1 MKKKYICADWVL
13 VCDDEF
19 TIIEN
24 GAIVFDDKIIDVD
37 SCLKLK
43 TKYPNCTFEYLGK
56 NSVLMPGLINAHVHL
71 EFSANKTTL
80 VYGNF
85 VQWLFSVIKH
95 REELINKASKEL
107 LDQKLNDMLQSGV
120 TTIGAISSYGFEL
133 ESCINTSLNV
143 VYFNE
148 ILGSKAD
155 MVDTLFA
162 DFQQRLDISLS
173 YKKDNFIPAIAIHSA
188 YSTHPFLI
196 REVLKIAK
204 KHNMPVSAHFM
215 ESQAEND
222 WLNYSKGE
230 FEQFFQDMLGQ
241 SIALTTPIDFL
252 KQFEGLDKLSFAHCT
267 RANKQE
273 LQQIKNLNATII
285 HCPNSN
291 RLLNNDR
298 LNLNFLDDIALSIG
312 TDGLSSN
319 YTLKIFDE
327 IKDGFFM
334 HYDIDTKQLAK
345 KLLLS
350 ATNGGAKALGLQK
363 GILKKD
369 YDADIIS
376 FKIDD
381 SGVVDSLP
389 VAIILQ
395 DTKPTHIFIKGKDE
409 INK

>member
-1 MKKKYICADWVL
+1 
-13 VCDDEF
+13 
-19 TIIEN
+19 
-24 GAIVFDDKIIDVD
+24 
-37 SCLKLK
+37 
-43 TKYPNCTFEYLGK
+43 
-56 NSVLMPGLINAHVHL
+56 
-71 EFSANKTTL
+71 
-80 VYGNF
+80 
-85 VQWLFSVIKH
+85 
-95 REELINKASKEL
+95 
-107 LDQKLNDMLQSGV
+107 
-120 TTIGAISSYGFEL
+120 
-133 ESCINTSLNV
+133 
-143 VYFNE
+143 
-148 ILGSKAD
+148 
-155 MVDTLFA
+155 
-162 DFQQRLDISLS
+162 
-173 YKKDNFIPAIAIHSA
+173 
-188 YSTHPFLI
+188 
-196 REVLKIAK
+196 
-204 KHNMPVSAHFM
+204 
-215 ESQAEND
+215 
-222 WLNYSKGE
+222 
-230 FEQFFQDMLGQ
+230 MLGQ